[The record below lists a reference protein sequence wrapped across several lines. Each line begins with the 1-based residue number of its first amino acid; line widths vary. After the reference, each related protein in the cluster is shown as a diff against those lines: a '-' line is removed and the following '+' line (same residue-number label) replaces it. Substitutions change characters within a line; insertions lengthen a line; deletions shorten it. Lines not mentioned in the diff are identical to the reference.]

1 MVQPHRHSAAAGRYR
16 ARRFVLCAAAIVM
29 AAGLAVADSTTRV
42 DVSEANGV
50 YRVAASFAVSQSAE
64 DVMAVLTNFERI
76 PLYVPDMEIS
86 RVVERSADGM
96 IVEQQ
101 AVSKFMMFSRRV
113 HLMLDVRTEGGAIKF
128 RDRCKKSFA
137 SYEGAWLVSQHDSLT
152 VIDYEL
158 SAKPAFEVP
167 GFVLKRL
174 LKRDAGLLV
183 DRIKVEIAARANRR
197 Q

>member
-1 MVQPHRHSAAAGRYR
+1 MLPRFHP
-16 ARRFVLCAAAIVM
+16 ARQFL
-29 AAGLAVADSTTRV
+29 
-42 DVSEANGV
+42 
-50 YRVAASFAVSQSAE
+50 Q
-64 DVMAVLTNFERI
+64 
-76 PLYVPDMEIS
+76 
-86 RVVERSADGM
+86 
-96 IVEQQ
+96 
-101 AVSKFMMFSRRV
+101 
-113 HLMLDVRTEGGAIKF
+113 F
-128 RDRCKKSFA
+128 RDRCNKSFA

>member
-1 MVQPHRHSAAAGRYR
+1 MVRHDRHSAAAGRSR
-16 ARRFVLCAAAIVM
+16 ARRFVLFAAAVLI
-29 AAGLAVADSTTRV
+29 AGGIAVADSTTRI
-42 DVSEANGV
+42 DVTEAGGV

-64 DVMAVLTNFERI
+64 DVMAVLTNYERI
-76 PLYVPDMEIS
+76 PEYVPDMEIS
-86 RVVERSADGM
+86 RVIERSPRGM

-101 AVSKFMMFSRRV
+101 AVSKFMMFSKRV

-128 RDRCKKSFA
+128 RDRCGKSFA
-137 SYEGAWLVSQHDSLT
+137 SYEGEWLVSQHDSLT

-183 DRIKVEIAARANRR
+183 DRIKAEIASRADRR

>member
-1 MVQPHRHSAAAGRYR
+1 MVQPHRHSAAAGRDR

-101 AVSKFMMFSRRV
+101 AVSKFMMFQSASSRAPLSMR
-113 HLMLDVRTEGGAIKF
+113 MPPTGMEGSSDHVT
-128 RDRCKKSFA
+128 R
-137 SYEGAWLVSQHDSLT
+137 
-152 VIDYEL
+152 
-158 SAKPAFEVP
+158 
-167 GFVLKRL
+167 
-174 LKRDAGLLV
+174 
-183 DRIKVEIAARANRR
+183 
-197 Q
+197 